1 MSQLKAYPEY
11 KDSGVEWIGE
21 IPKVWEMKR
30 IKHEIE
36 NLNYKRV
43 PLSADY
49 RGKMSSKKYDYYGA
63 SGIIDKVEDYIFN
76 ETLILVGE
84 DGANLYS
91 RSSPLAF
98 LATGKYWV
106 NNHAHILKP
115 KKGNIVYFV
124 NLLETI
130 DYSIYVTGSAQ
141 PKLTQDAISN
151 IWIPVPPFEEQE
163 EIAKFITKK
172 STEIDNL
179 ISDKERLIELLE
191 EKRQAVITE
200 TVTKGLDPD
209 VKMKDSGIEWIGDI
223 PEHWEVVKLKF
234 IGESVMG
241 LLYSPKDLSDYENGT
256 LVLRA
261 SNIQSGELEI
271 NRQDNVYVNK
281 EIPPK
286 LITQVGD
293 ILICARSGSR
303 ELIGK
308 SGIVDESTSG
318 KSFGAFTT
326 VFRSDSN
333 EYIKYVFQSGLF
345 KSQIGTYL
353 TSTINQLT
361 MRNLNNLE
369 IVHPTKKDQDDIVNY
384 LNKYVKNINKLMKTN
399 KNQILKLKEYRE
411 SLIYEAVTGKIDVRD
426 YAVKTEEVY

>member
-223 PEHWEVVKLKF
+223 PEYWDLIKLKYIAKLKNTKASTETNLPYLGLENVNSKTGEIINYNTSSDV
-234 IGESVMG
+234 IGESILFSKNDVLFG
-241 LLYSPKDLSDYENGT
+241 KLRPYLTKCVIPVKEGRCTSEF
-256 LVLRA
+256 LVLDTKKELFNNKYLQYIMLSNLFINKVNSSTYGAKMPRA
-261 SNIQSGELEI
+261 SWEFIKNIYLPLPECEEQ
-271 NRQDNVYVNK
+271 K
-281 EIPPK
+281 EI
-286 LITQVGD
+286 
-293 ILICARSGSR
+293 
-303 ELIGK
+303 
-308 SGIVDESTSG
+308 
-318 KSFGAFTT
+318 
-326 VFRSDSN
+326 
-333 EYIKYVFQSGLF
+333 IKYVNQKLINIDDTSNKLS
-345 KSQIGTYL
+345 SQI
-353 TSTINQLT
+353 S
-361 MRNLNNLE
+361 
-369 IVHPTKKDQDDIVNY
+369 
-384 LNKYVKNINKLMKTN
+384 
-399 KNQILKLKEYRE
+399 KLKEYRE
-411 SLIYEAVTGKIDVRD
+411 SLIYEAVTGKIDVRNKQ
-426 YAVKTEEVY
+426 YVKEGDTIDG